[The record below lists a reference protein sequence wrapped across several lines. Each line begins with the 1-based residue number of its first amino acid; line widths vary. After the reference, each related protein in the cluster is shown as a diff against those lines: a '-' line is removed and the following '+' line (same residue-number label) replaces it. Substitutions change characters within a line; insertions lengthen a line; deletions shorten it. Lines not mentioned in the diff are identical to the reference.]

1 MDYANRFFI
10 LYHLFHPKL
19 PLAVVLQL
27 STRLNYM
34 RNESEIRAKLEDRD
48 IFLSENIGQHILVDK
63 GAISA
68 FVGQIEHGANVL
80 EIGSGPGNLTE
91 GIARKARKVVAI
103 EIDQRFK
110 PLLDDVQISHSNV
123 EVIYKDAISLN
134 FGKIVK
140 TGFLRGDWQVAS
152 NLPFHISEPFMQK
165 LIDIPIESAVLII
178 GDQLARRMQIDNPDD
193 PEFTKLSLL
202 TQTFFE
208 PSLISRLGRNLF
220 YPQPRTDAAIV
231 VLNPREKREFESN
244 PGQAI
249 LRNLFLTERRNP
261 TVLKVIKDSRR
272 GEGNHSLM
280 SKPESH
286 RYDRRQSRQQL
297 RQMARNLQYGYSES
311 EKQGDTGNGE
321 VNKLNLPGE
330 LLNKPF
336 SRLDNQDIRT
346 LARALSVRYGQ
357 F

>member
-1 MDYANRFFI
+1 
-10 LYHLFHPKL
+10 
-19 PLAVVLQL
+19 
-27 STRLNYM
+27 M
-34 RNESEIRAKLEDRD
+34 RQEFEIRSKLEDRD
-48 IFLSENIGQHILVDK
+48 IFLSENIGQHVLVDQ
-63 GAISA
+63 GAINT

-80 EIGSGPGNLTE
+80 EIGPGPGNLTE
-91 GIARKARKVVAI
+91 RMAERARKVVAI

-110 PLLDDVQISHSNV
+110 PLLDDVQADHPNV
-123 EVIYKDAISLN
+123 EVVYKDAISLN

-140 TGFLRGDWQVAS
+140 AGFLKGDWQVAS

-178 GDQLARRMQIDNPDD
+178 GDQLARRMQIDSPDD
-193 PEFTKLSLL
+193 PEFTRLSLL

-208 PSLISRLGRNLF
+208 SSLISRLGRNLF
-220 YPQPRTDAAIV
+220 YPQPRTDAAMV

-261 TVLKVIKDSRR
+261 TVLKVIKDSKRS
-272 GEGNHSLM
+272 EGDHTLM

-286 RYDRRQSRQQL
+286 RYDRRQSRQEL

-311 EKQGDTGNGE
+311 ERQRDMGNGE
-321 VNKLNLPGE
+321 VDKLNLSSE
-330 LLNKPF
+330 FLNKPF

-346 LARALSVRYGQ
+346 LAKALRVRYGQ

>member
-1 MDYANRFFI
+1 
-10 LYHLFHPKL
+10 
-19 PLAVVLQL
+19 
-27 STRLNYM
+27 M
-34 RNESEIRAKLEDRD
+34 RNESEIRTKLEERD
-48 IFLSENIGQHILVDK
+48 IFLSENLGQHVLIDQ
-63 GAISA
+63 GAIST
-68 FVGQIEHGANVL
+68 FVGQIEQGANVL
-80 EIGSGPGNLTE
+80 EIGPGPGNLTE
-91 GIARKARKVVAI
+91 GMARRARKVVAI

-110 PLLDDVQISHSNV
+110 PLLDDVQIIHPNV

-140 TGFLRGDWQVAS
+140 AGFLRGEWQVAS

-193 PEFTKLSLL
+193 PEFTRLSLL

-208 PSLISRLGRNLF
+208 PSSICRLGRDLF

-231 VLNPREKREFESN
+231 VLNPREKREFECN

-261 TVLKVIKDSRR
+261 TVLKVIKDSKR
-272 GEGNHSLM
+272 GEGDHSLM
-280 SKPESH
+280 SKPENH
-286 RYDRRQSRQQL
+286 RYDRRQSRQEL
-297 RQMARNLQYGYSES
+297 RQMARNLQCGYGES
-311 EKQGDTGNGE
+311 ERQRDPENGE
-321 VNKLNLPGE
+321 VDKLNLPGE

-336 SRLDNQDIRT
+336 SKLDNQDIRT
-346 LARALSVRYGQ
+346 LARALRARYDQ

>member
-1 MDYANRFFI
+1 
-10 LYHLFHPKL
+10 
-19 PLAVVLQL
+19 
-27 STRLNYM
+27 M
-34 RNESEIRAKLEDRD
+34 RQEFEIRSKLEDRN

-68 FVGQIEHGANVL
+68 FVGQIEHGSNVL
-80 EIGSGPGNLTE
+80 EIGPGPGNLTE
-91 GIARKARKVVAI
+91 RMAERARKVVAV

-110 PLLDDVQISHSNV
+110 PLLDDVQTSHPNV

-140 TGFLRGDWQVAS
+140 AGFLRGDWQVAS

-165 LIDIPIESAVLII
+165 LIDIPIESVVLII
-178 GDQLARRMQIDNPDD
+178 GDLLARRMQIDNPDD
-193 PEFTKLSLL
+193 PEFTRLSLL

-208 PSLISRLGRNLF
+208 PSLISHLSKVLF
-220 YPQPRTDAAIV
+220 YPQPRTDASIV
-231 VLNPREKREFESN
+231 VLNPREKREVESN
-244 PGQAI
+244 PGQVI
-249 LRNLFLTERRNP
+249 LRNLFLTEKRNP
-261 TVLKVIKDSRR
+261 TVLKIIKDSKKS
-272 GEGNHSLM
+272 EGDHSLM

-286 RYDRRQSRQQL
+286 RYDRRQSRQEL
-297 RQMARNLQYGYSES
+297 RQIARNLQYGYGEL
-311 EKQGDTGNGE
+311 ERQRYPGNGE
-321 VNKLNLPGE
+321 VDKLNLPGE

-346 LARALSVRYGQ
+346 LARALRIRYGQ